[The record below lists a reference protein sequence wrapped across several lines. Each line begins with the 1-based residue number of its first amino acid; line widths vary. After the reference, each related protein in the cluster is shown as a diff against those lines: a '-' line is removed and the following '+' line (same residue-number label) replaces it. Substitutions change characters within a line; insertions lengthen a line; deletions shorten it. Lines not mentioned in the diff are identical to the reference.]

1 MKRPDG
7 ENIYI
12 ASHKKTANLMGMTH
26 FTYYVMIFQRDSQ
39 LIKIMYTSGK
49 SPNLVVRIMKAQ
61 KLLIILLGIMSALF
75 LKQN

>member
-1 MKRPDG
+1 MKRLAG

-12 ASHKKTANLMGMTH
+12 ASHKKNCESNGNDA
-26 FTYYVMIFQRDSQ
+26 FYYVMIFQRDSQ
-39 LIKIMYTSGK
+39 LIQIMFTSGK